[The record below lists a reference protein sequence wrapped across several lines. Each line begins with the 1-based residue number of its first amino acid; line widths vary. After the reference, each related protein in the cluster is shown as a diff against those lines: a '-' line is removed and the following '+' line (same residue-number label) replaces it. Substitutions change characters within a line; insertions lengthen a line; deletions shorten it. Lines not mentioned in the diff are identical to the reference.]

1 MSKYLSEEQY
11 AKVKAADTAL
21 KDLLCDGGFAYDC
34 MQLGYKRIE
43 NPVIEF
49 HRKAR
54 TGTFQPGGP
63 EAMTDEEFN
72 AKLAELETIS
82 KEAFDESRCL
92 ETDYADAY
100 LRLMKALPDTLT
112 ALRALARLDQAEE
125 EMRRIQDPE
134 LYDEDE
140 PMFTEEELEAMG
152 FFDDEDE
159 VTWCTDPLLEADND
173 PEEEEPS
180 L

>member
-11 AKVKAADTAL
+11 AKVKAADMAL

-43 NPVIEF
+43 NPVVEF

-54 TGTFQPGGP
+54 MGTFQPGGP

-134 LYDEDE
+134 FYDEDE
-140 PMFTEEELEAMG
+140 LMFTEEELEAMG
-152 FFDDEDE
+152 FFDEEE
-159 VTWCTDPLLEADND
+159 VMWCVDPPFETNDD